1 MAFLALAWT
10 SSVFAQSAP
19 IEQPKDSLPV
29 PKNLENFNEFQV
41 VKWGPVTYKGEG
53 KCDILDLYQKNVT
66 DGLGYSTVVDYHSK
80 ETKQRGKYTC
90 ESWGLGLA
98 FSVVPDSNV
107 NSENYGLRNNRAT
120 SFSARGKD
128 PVKKFYAGD
137 STFLELESITPV
149 TYRTEGHCYAVDF
162 LVNMANET
170 SGYHGI
176 IDMKAGEFKDGDKD
190 SCVFWGLAV
199 KYKHRDVVEKV
210 VTKKRIVEIIKVP
223 APKPDTII
231 VPVPVAKQP
240 TSRGCCMACCC
251 DN

>member
-1 MAFLALAWT
+1 M
-10 SSVFAQSAP
+10 V
-19 IEQPKDSLPV
+19 
-29 PKNLENFNEFQV
+29 
-41 VKWGPVTYKGEG
+41 
-53 KCDILDLYQKNVT
+53 
-66 DGLGYSTVVDYHSK
+66 
-80 ETKQRGKYTC
+80 
-90 ESWGLGLA
+90 LA

-176 IDMKAGEFKDGDKD
+176 IDILLKSLRFRLQSLIPSLSPFLWQNSRPREAA
-190 SCVFWGLAV
+190 VWLAAV
-199 KYKHRDVVEKV
+199 
-210 VTKKRIVEIIKVP
+210 IIKEG
-223 APKPDTII
+223 
-231 VPVPVAKQP
+231 
-240 TSRGCCMACCC
+240 R
-251 DN
+251 